1 MIKRSKILII
11 DDSEFDRKL
20 LDGVLTKKGYICTH
34 CDNGKN
40 ALITIKTEKP
50 DLVLLDIMMP
60 GIDGIETLELIRKQ
74 YTTIQLPIIM
84 VTSKTDDS
92 EVINALQ
99 KGANDYITKPVHYD
113 IAIMRISTQ
122 LQLIQNTRQQSTIQE
137 IKAINAMITT
147 YNHEI
152 NNPITIA
159 IMALSLFEK
168 TGNKDHLSKI
178 KVALDRV
185 ANIVKQIDKVTTE
198 NIEYD
203 SYTQNT
209 AMIKLKKTSS

>member
-1 MIKRSKILII
+1 MIKPSKILII

-20 LDGVLTKKGYICTH
+20 LDGVLTKKGFLCTH

-74 YTTIQLPIIM
+74 YTALQLPIIM
-84 VTSKTDDS
+84 VTSKTDDN

-113 IAIMRISTQ
+113 IAVMRINTQ
-122 LQLIQNTRQQSTIQE
+122 LQIIQHSKQQSAIQE
-137 IKAINAMITT
+137 LKAVNAMITT

-152 NNPITIA
+152 NNPLAIASGAISLFIKTGDKQHLDKVSIA
-159 IMALSLFEK
+159 IKRIADIVSQIDDVSKKQVLEYEDYTQK
-168 TGNKDHLSKI
+168 TPMVKI
-178 KVALDRV
+178 K
-185 ANIVKQIDKVTTE
+185 K
-198 NIEYD
+198 
-203 SYTQNT
+203 
-209 AMIKLKKTSS
+209 